1 MDARCVVNDEAIR
14 VAAEGAT
21 KKAEYAELVEGAA
34 ASWYKAYDGWYEATE
49 EGPKPAAEEEADAIA
64 NVNGEE
70 AVHDREMAKLN
81 VSIEEH
87 LAELT
92 RKTREH
98 EDSVRADRRH
108 LGDLIGWKNELIA
121 QEAATRLVQ
130 IPSLDRRAHKET
142 AEVELGRQQ
151 RQCRQQVNK
160 EAQDVGHVR
169 LEAGDAVER
178 ADHIVREE
186 DHDAAGG
193 GTRPHASCED
203 GQEEGSYGGTLQEGR
218 RRATQLVSW
227 SEILTH
233 TCRPH

>member
-1 MDARCVVNDEAIR
+1 V
-14 VAAEGAT
+14 
-21 KKAEYAELVEGAA
+21 ELVEGAA
-34 ASWYKAYDGWYEATE
+34 DGWYEAYDGWYEAAE
-49 EGPKPAAEEEADAIA
+49 EGPDPVTEEEADAVA
-64 NVNGEE
+64 DADGEG
-70 AVHDREMAKLN
+70 AVHEREMANLN
-81 VSIEEH
+81 VAIEER
-87 LAELT
+87 LADLT
-92 RKTREH
+92 REMKEH
-98 EDSVRADRRH
+98 EASVRAGRLH

-130 IPSLDRRAHKET
+130 ITSLDRRAHKET